1 MESEKGMEPLTITRA
16 TASDREW
23 AAMLM
28 AGTEPWITLGRGLE
42 QCRARCNS
50 PELLLFIGRLG
61 IEASGFI
68 LLQDRGVAG
77 SPYVATL
84 AVVERFRSRGIGTR
98 LLEFAEDFYRP
109 RAKYLFLC
117 VSSFNHRARALY
129 ERLGYVA
136 LAELED
142 YVIPGASEILMHKRL
157 AHPLH

>member
-1 MESEKGMEPLTITRA
+1 MESERVEPLTITRA
-16 TASDREW
+16 TDSEREW
-23 AAMLM
+23 AANLM
-28 AGTEPWITLGRGLE
+28 AGTEPWLTLGRGLE

-50 PELLLFIGRLG
+50 PDFLLFICRRGT
-61 IEASGFI
+61 EASGFI
-68 LLQDRGVAG
+68 LLQNRGVAG
-77 SPYVATL
+77 SPYVAAL
-84 AVVERFRSRGIGTR
+84 AVAERFRSRGIGTR

-109 RAKYLFLC
+109 QAKYIFLC

-136 LAELED
+136 VVDLED